1 LVGTQPPETIEEAAY
16 RRSELAMSLP
26 RKIEVVKN
34 GQRFDVHLKEN
45 NKGFLMDAE
54 KIARQIAAEIRPF
67 NVRWMKLRFAATYVG
82 INKDWLKRLA
92 EQGDVVGYPDPDNGR
107 GDWIF
112 DRESLDAYRLYQ
124 QRDFQNKLLE
134 LEREL

>member
-1 LVGTQPPETIEEAAY
+1 
-16 RRSELAMSLP
+16 
-26 RKIEVVKN
+26 
-34 GQRFDVHLKEN
+34 
-45 NKGFLMDAE
+45 MDAE

-67 NVRWMKLRFAATYVG
+67 NVRWMKLRFAATYVS
-82 INKDWLKRLA
+82 INKDRLKRLA
-92 EQGDVVGYPDPDNGR
+92 EQGEVVGYPDPDNGR

-112 DRESLDAYRLYQ
+112 DRESLDAYRLDQ

>member
-1 LVGTQPPETIEEAAY
+1 
-16 RRSELAMSLP
+16 
-26 RKIEVVKN
+26 
-34 GQRFDVHLKEN
+34 
-45 NKGFLMDAE
+45 MDAE